1 MDISSQEFI
10 TVEHGGV
17 SVATNSWPQRS
28 QEQLINLITRGVA
41 TCTFQTEL
49 ISSIFK
55 SVAES
60 TLRPTLRLRVYIY
73 I

>member
-1 MDISSQEFI
+1 M
-10 TVEHGGV
+10 EHGGV
-17 SVATNSWPQRS
+17 SVATNSWSQRS

-60 TLRPTLRLRVYIY
+60 ILRLRVYIY
-73 I
+73 KVCIILSFVSV